1 MRAVR
6 IPTVFVVMLAALCA
20 GGCADRSTPTV
31 DAQPAASHVPT
42 ATALWAH
49 RQVDTLLADGPDTL
63 RHLSE
68 QLRALAT
75 IEGGD
80 PDAALPSRLRSAAS
94 ARAKS
99 AGGVPPGEATD
110 MTGAPKGPIRQRIG
124 AVFRR
129 DGGTPNG
136 RMRRGWGQ
144 FATSHVRKFTRSEA
158 RQFASSQVLKFTAPG
173 AGSAPKGG

>member
-80 PDAALPSRLRSAAS
+80 PDAALPMDLRAEEMDGIWGRVREKYDTEWVRGYMTTNTRAGFVHTLAS
-94 ARAKS
+94 LYVRDK
-99 AGGVPPGEATD
+99 
-110 MTGAPKGPIRQRIG
+110 AP
-124 AVFRR
+124 ALV
-129 DGGTPNG
+129 DE
-136 RMRRGWGQ
+136 M
-144 FATSHVRKFTRSEA
+144 
-158 RQFASSQVLKFTAPG
+158 PG
-173 AGSAPKGG
+173 AFGSDAEQWPAWVESHKAQLGMD